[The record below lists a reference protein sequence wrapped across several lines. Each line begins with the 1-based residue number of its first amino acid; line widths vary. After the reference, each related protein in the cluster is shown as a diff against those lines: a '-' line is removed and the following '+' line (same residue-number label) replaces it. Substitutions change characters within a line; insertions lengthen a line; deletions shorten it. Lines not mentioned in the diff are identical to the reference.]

1 MWRETDGA
9 LDENVN
15 SVHITID
22 DKYVKQGNYNRNVV
36 RYRQSAD
43 TFFTKIS
50 GVHDK
55 PSKDQTAQVT
65 ILVRF
70 LILWSHVNEI

>member
-1 MWRETDGA
+1 MWREADGA

-22 DKYVKQGNYNRNVV
+22 DKYVKQGIYNRNVV

-50 GVHDK
+50 GVHVK
-55 PSKDQTAQVT
+55 PPKDQTAQFTV
-65 ILVRF
+65 LVSKNF
-70 LILWSHVNEI
+70 LFHYIHI